1 MLKRMVPFNTS
12 FKSNTKQ
19 QVIHNY
25 HHLDCRVPPSCFHL
39 LSAPP
44 CLICSQLS
52 VMAPVSFFHY
62 LPSLAAA
69 SLPLGP
75 LVSLMHGCTCIDL
88 QCTRVVWIYIMGNAC
103 VVWSGLLLL
112 VLVFSVCCSYA
123 KDCKGSE
130 ELWCSCVH
138 PYSYGFIYRTH
149 HFVLFFS
156 CYLQPRKIVF

>member
-25 HHLDCRVPPSCFHL
+25 HHLPVLRLQSAPSCFNL
-39 LSAPP
+39 LLMPP
-44 CLICSQLS
+44 CLICSQPS
-52 VMAPVSFFHY
+52 VMAPISIFHY

-75 LVSLMHGCTCIDL
+75 LVSLMHDCTWIDS
-88 QCTRVVWIYIMGNAC
+88 QCTRAVWTYIVGNAC

-112 VLVFSVCCSYA
+112 VLVFSVWCSYA
-123 KDCKGSE
+123 KDCKGSV
-130 ELWCSCVH
+130 W
-138 PYSYGFIYRTH
+138 GTGA
-149 HFVLFFS
+149 
-156 CYLQPRKIVF
+156 